1 MRSRM
6 GEYFYFNIILVSAL
20 MLSHVFFFLLLKLA
34 GFISYTLL
42 LYFLYMSKHDRNL
55 INLIKWVKVE
65 RHRL

>member
-20 MLSHVFFFLLLKLA
+20 MLSHVFFLLLKLA
-34 GFISYTLL
+34 GFISYILL
-42 LYFLYMSKHDRNL
+42 LYCLYMSKHDRNL